1 MQGLLRRS
9 NVSTRNQLRSIT
21 LKNLNT
27 LNEFRHGVYGCF
39 GKAKDAL
46 FNLIDALSSEVAARS
61 FPELSCSPFFERTWA
76 SLYEALEDGQIDA
89 DRLREVFVSFAPLP
103 EPGQVVFVGVDTS
116 NLYRPEAETASDRT
130 LVPMAN
136 LPKNTHV
143 ASPGWVMSH
152 VVLLPTQAG
161 QGTYVLDTVRVT
173 STELVTEVAA
183 RQLRAVVALLVARG
197 WHPIILGDR
206 WYACAPFLARVADV
220 QACSLLRVKSNRV
233 FYRPAPARLPGQ
245 VGASRKDGDRFQCKD
260 ESSHG
265 EPDETWEGLDANGTR
280 IQVRCWNHLHL
291 RQARMLEVSV
301 IQVIRHGASGRA
313 RDPKISWFVWQGAR
327 SAPLS
332 QISPTYRL
340 RYSHEH
346 GYRFDKQE
354 LLWDEPRLSTP
365 ERTERWTW
373 VVACAHNLLVLARP
387 LVEGSYRPWETRR
400 SVLTLTQV
408 RRAMPTLLHELGTPA
423 RPPQRRGKAPGRA
436 KGFHPTPRTRHPAIC
451 KTSKKQKKSKKR
463 ASV

>member
-1 MQGLLRRS
+1 MNS
-9 NVSTRNQLRSIT
+9 NT
-21 LKNLNT
+21 LK
-27 LNEFRHGVYGCF
+27 EFRHGVYRSF
-39 GKAKDAL
+39 GNAKDAL
-46 FNLIDALSSEVAARS
+46 FNLVDALSSEAVASS
-61 FPELSCSPFFERTWA
+61 FPELSFSPFFERTWA

-89 DRLREVFVSFAPLP
+89 ERLRQVCVDFAPLP
-103 EPGQVVFVGVDTS
+103 QAGEIVFLGVDTS
-116 NLYRPEAETASDRT
+116 NLYRPEAETAADRT

-136 LPKNTHV
+136 LPKNTHA

-161 QGTYVLDTVRVT
+161 QGTYVLDTARVT
-173 STELVTEVAA
+173 SSELVTEVAA

-197 WHPIILGDR
+197 LHPIILGDR
-206 WYACAPFLARVADV
+206 WYACAPFLTWLADV
-220 QACSLLRVKSNRV
+220 EACSLLRVKSNRV
-233 FYRPAPARLPGQ
+233 FYRQAPARLPGQ
-245 VGASRKDGDRFQCKD
+245 LGASRKDGNRFQCKD

-265 EPDETWEGLDANGTR
+265 EPDETWEGLDAKGAR
-280 IQVRCWNHLHL
+280 IQVRCWKSLHL
-291 RQARMLEVSV
+291 RKARSLEVSV
-301 IQVIRHGASGRA
+301 IQIIRHGATGKA
-313 RDPKISWFVWQGAR
+313 RDPKISWFVWRGER
-327 SAPLS
+327 SAPLA
-332 QISPTYRL
+332 QISQMYRL

-354 LLWDEPRLSTP
+354 LLWDVPRLSTP

-387 LVEGSYRPWETRR
+387 LVQGCYRPWETRR
-400 SVLTLTQV
+400 SVLTLAQV

-436 KGFHPTPRTRHPAIC
+436 KGFHPKPRTRHSVIR
-451 KTSKKQKKSKKR
+451 KTSKKQKKSKKT